1 MNFILIPLLLIIL
14 TTVYLFL
21 TKPKNMPFMGHFADK
36 ILYGSLYYFDSPDV
50 SYIYAKKKNVNLK
63 LHFFIPKEPKV
74 KSSVLLF
81 HGGGWA
87 FGSSYSLFKICKDLS
102 RAGIFVW
109 NEHSSSA
116 EEMSKLFML
125 LCYSD
130 QPLPKCSSSLFII
143 HFFIPY
149 PL

>member
-1 MNFILIPLLLIIL
+1 MNFILVPLLLIIL

-36 ILYGSLYYFDSPDV
+36 ILYGSLYFLDSPDI

-87 FGSSYSLFKICKDLS
+87 FGSSYSLFKICRDLS
-102 RAGIFVW
+102 KAGIVC
-109 NEHSSSA
+109 A
-116 EEMSKLFML
+116 CL
-125 LCYSD
+125 LYTSPSPRD
-130 QPLPKCSSSLFII
+130 
-143 HFFIPY
+143 
-149 PL
+149 